1 MAKTVTAADF
11 GVKTEIDLPV
21 PLLTRE
27 NNGKWGGL
35 SSLIF
40 PTCGKAVG
48 AHCKRGGIHAKT
60 AWPIPAPETR
70 RIELS
75 RLRAQNGHFFVIASS
90 NGNGRAKRH
99 IENPGVFV
107 ETSQMQRDGRVRR
120 FRPNQQV
127 AIAEM
132 KMPVPVADSFAAE

>member
-1 MAKTVTAADF
+1 LGLKWRLPPNLVS
-11 GVKTEIDLPV
+11 KTEINFPV
-21 PLLTRE
+21 PLLGKG

-35 SSLIF
+35 SSAIF
-40 PTCGKAVG
+40 PTCGKAVP
-48 AHCKRGGIHAKT
+48 AHCWHGGVHAKT
-60 AWPIPAPETR
+60 AWPIPAPKARE
-70 RIELS
+70 IELS
-75 RLRAQNGHFFVIASS
+75 RLRAQNGYFFVIASS

-99 IENPGVFV
+99 IENSGIFV

-132 KMPVPVADSFAAE
+132 KMLVPVADS